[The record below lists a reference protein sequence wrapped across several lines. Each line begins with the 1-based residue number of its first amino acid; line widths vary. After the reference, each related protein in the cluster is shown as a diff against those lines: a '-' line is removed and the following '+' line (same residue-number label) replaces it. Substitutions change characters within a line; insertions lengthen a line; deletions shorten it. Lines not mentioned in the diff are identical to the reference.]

1 MVPVVVA
8 CVDWWELVSLHWSL
22 HWTWDWFHNTLYT
35 LTFYYKTT
43 VQISFVWKK
52 LNTILKKENKGSLEK
67 SVWKITKSMVKSKG
81 IFVLWPINFCLL
93 QFCILQFWDN
103 AQILVFTIA
112 SYFLLLENFCGQ
124 RGYLWLLLLFFI
136 ISNSYCYE
144 YDKSS
149 LFWY

>member
-1 MVPVVVA
+1 MQESGTRLFGLGRAGFWVCKMMIVESVGDVSSSSGWWRLGC
-8 CVDWWELVSLHWSL
+8 CVDWELLRLGGVVPPTALG
-22 HWTWDWFHNTLYT
+22 TGFYNTLYT

-93 QFCILQFWDN
+93 QFCSFAVL
-103 AQILVFTIA
+103 
-112 SYFLLLENFCGQ
+112 
-124 RGYLWLLLLFFI
+124 R
-136 ISNSYCYE
+136 
-144 YDKSS
+144 
-149 LFWY
+149 